1 MNQAIQNNTVADEF
15 LAQTRNGITCW
26 ALGKGL
32 VMDRKGKVGQFPTYI
47 LKQGYLDIRAMSL
60 SHVPLGSLIPQ
71 WGLTL
76 DVQGGTVHGRE
87 VVALGGTVDRGNV
100 LAASG
105 STIGTRNGII
115 FNGSERTTTKVD
127 YEFDR
132 LFLAGKSRVTA
143 DLGKAMG
150 KFLVIANDDLTSF
163 GPSVLRNVDVA
174 VGIRGRIWTSLF
186 LDQLQLDSTQSIREV
201 ENASRSV
208 VDSMAGVVGLQAV
221 ELADFHFKQ
230 LYQETMKQVTDFYNS
245 KNQTRYPD
253 IDAILLANRDLKR
266 FKLIFG
272 GT

>member
-1 MNQAIQNNTVADEF
+1 MNPAIQNNTIADEF
-15 LAQTRNGITCW
+15 LAETRNSKTCW
-26 ALGKGL
+26 ALGQGL
-32 VMDRKGKVGQFPTYI
+32 VMDRKGKVGSSPTYI
-47 LKQGYLDIRAMSL
+47 LKQGYLDIRTTSL
-60 SHVPLGSLIPQ
+60 TYVPFGSLIPQ

-76 DVQGGTVHGRE
+76 DVQGGTVHGRAE
-87 VVALGGTVDRGNV
+87 VTFGGTVDRGNV
-100 LAASG
+100 WATSWSA
-105 STIGTRNGII
+105 TGTRNGII
-115 FNGSERTTTKVD
+115 FNGSGWTTTKVD

-132 LFLAGKSRVTA
+132 LFLAGKSRVPA

-174 VGIRGRIWTSLF
+174 VDMRGRIWTSLF
-186 LDQLQLDSTQSIREV
+186 LDQLQLDITQSIREV

-208 VDSMAGVVGLQAV
+208 VDSVSGVVGLQAA
-221 ELADFHFKQ
+221 ELADYYFKQ
-230 LYQETMKQVTDFYNS
+230 LYQETMKQVTDFYNQ